1 MKWMTRK
8 DKKWGYKKWNRI
20 RKQPINRDV
29 QPYWAAAMIAA
40 GGFSAYAGN
49 QGTHGGEWKDTES
62 LRWEWQNGE
71 MSFYGNGSIFSEQHP
86 EISDPEYYLKEAV
99 RYPGEQTRVEYEG
112 RTESK
117 L

>member
-1 MKWMTRK
+1 MYSRTGSSHDRS
-8 DKKWGYKKWNRI
+8 R
-20 RKQPINRDV
+20 RFQRLCR
-29 QPYWAAAMIAA
+29 Q
-40 GGFSAYAGN
+40 S
-49 QGTHGGEWKDTES
+49 GTHGGEWKDTES

-99 RYPGEQTRVEYEG
+99 RYPGKQIQGGIRR

>member
-1 MKWMTRK
+1 MKQ
-8 DKKWGYKKWNRI
+8 DKKTTNKSGCTA
-20 RKQPINRDV
+20 V
-29 QPYWAAAMIAA
+29 LAAAMIAA

-99 RYPGEQTRVEYEG
+99 RYPGGSKSRVEYEG